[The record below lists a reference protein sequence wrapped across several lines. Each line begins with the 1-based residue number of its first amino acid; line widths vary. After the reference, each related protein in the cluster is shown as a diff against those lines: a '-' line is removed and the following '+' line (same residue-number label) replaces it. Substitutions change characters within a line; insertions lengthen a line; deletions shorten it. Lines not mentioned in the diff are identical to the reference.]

1 MNDGVKILLE
11 RMKTHPEEFVS
22 EYGSSKWGS
31 LIVAY
36 KEHLDPEDRQ
46 AITEGMKIV
55 LQQRFTERVMEELIN
70 PNKNTLKITEN
81 NVIWNSGAVTGT
93 ISTPIAG
100 VTQTV

>member
-22 EYGSSKWGS
+22 EHGSSKWGS

-81 NVIWNSGAVTGT
+81 TIWNGASAT
-93 ISTPIAG
+93 ISSASYYPT
-100 VTQTV
+100 TVIPPV

>member
-1 MNDGVKILLE
+1 MNDGVALLLE
-11 RMKTHPEEFVS
+11 RMKTNPEEFVS
-22 EYGSSKWGS
+22 EHSSSKWGS

-70 PNKNTLKITEN
+70 PNKNAIRIIEN